1 MIRVVLISLLLVGC
15 ADQTQDIQEEA
26 DTITFDVPSSVFLQ
40 CDISSVKTKPLIK
53 GKAVPKYFNIVIGL
67 DDDFIGGSFSTVYPP
82 KGYNDPTYEDLTEGY
97 FYVGNLETT
106 DEVYNGI
113 NLEDGLIDMQIDR
126 RTIEANYGFIY
137 GFVPCK
143 VVEDNYEFERYMKG
157 LWQSKIDAIIER
169 NRPKI

>member
-1 MIRVVLISLLLVGC
+1 MIRVALISLLLIGC

-53 GKAVPKYFNIVIGL
+53 GKVEAKYINIVINL
-67 DDDFIGGSFSTVYPP
+67 DQDFVGSSFSTVYPP
-82 KGYNDPTYEDLTEGY
+82 KGYNDPTYEDLTEDH

-106 DEVYNGI
+106 DEFYNST
-113 NLEDGLIDMQIDR
+113 NLEDGLVDMQIDR
-126 RTIEANYGFIY
+126 RTIEVNYGYVMKFL
-137 GFVPCK
+137 PCK

-157 LWQSKIDAIIER
+157 LWESKIDAIIER